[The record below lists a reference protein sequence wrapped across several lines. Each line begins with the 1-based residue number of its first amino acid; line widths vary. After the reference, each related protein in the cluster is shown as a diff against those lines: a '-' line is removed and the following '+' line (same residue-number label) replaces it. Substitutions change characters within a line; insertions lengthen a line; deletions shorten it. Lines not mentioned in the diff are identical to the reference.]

1 MKPAWDR
8 GKRVDQESVA
18 EGQQAVRWLRERLR
32 ADGIDLMESG
42 GMLVM
47 EMPDRAVAF
56 VAVKCKNNAGSLH
69 RNTGI
74 VEHGINVPLW
84 DCFQKSEV
92 KYLVVVEVVN
102 GKWEDRWARIKDL
115 QKVARMGR
123 GAGEGVVYFPR
134 KSFVKR
140 QQIVMPLEG
149 VTT

>member
-8 GKRVDQESVA
+8 GKGVDQESVA
-18 EGQQAVRWLRERLR
+18 EGQQAVRWLREQLR
-32 ADGIDLMESG
+32 ADGIDLVESD

-47 EMPDRAVAF
+47 ELPDKTAAF
-56 VAVKCKNNAGSLH
+56 VAVKRKNNTGSLH
-69 RNTGI
+69 RNTGV

-84 DCFQKSEV
+84 LEYQKVEV
-92 KYLVVVEVVN
+92 EYLVIVEVVR